1 MKKVLLATS
10 ALFLTAGVA
19 SAEIT
24 FSGTAGAGIFKQGKI
39 AAVAAPTG
47 AALTAAQEA
56 LVEAED
62 EAADALA
69 AALLEPSQENIV
81 ALSEAIEAAV
91 AADEAVTGTDA
102 VAAEKDYRV
111 YSGIDIEIKASTT
124 TDNGMTISASTDMGA
139 GSLLDAADRE
149 LDAQSDDLTAPS
161 VVIAYNGVSVELE
174 SEGVDDYVD
183 GDLENYDIGIT
194 GAFGGLSF
202 GIALETESKTAS
214 DYSATLGYSVAGATV
229 TISQNDVDGGEDRR
243 SAALS
248 YTMGDVTL
256 TLKNDTFGAAKDKNT
271 VSVKY
276 VAGPATI
283 SLSATDAK
291 VAGKD
296 EWNASVAYTVGAY
309 TINAATDES
318 DAWHSNVAY
327 DLGGGATMT
336 VGVDSTETS
345 FAGVSFAF

>member
-19 SAEIT
+19 SAELS
-24 FSGTAGAGIFKQGKI
+24 FSGTAGAGIFKQGKV
-39 AAVAAPTG
+39 AAVAAPT
-47 AALTAAQEA
+47 TAATAAATA
-56 LVEAED
+56 LANATSTVGSTAYQALAD
-62 EAADALA
+62 AADAETA
-69 AALLEPSQENIV
+69 ANAGS
-81 ALSEAIEAAV
+81 AAV
-91 AADEAVTGTDA
+91 AAA
-102 VAAEKDYRV
+102 KDYTV
-111 YSGIDIEIKASTT
+111 YSGIDINIKASTT
-124 TDNGMTISASTDMGA
+124 TDNGMTITATTDMGA

-149 LDAQSDDLTAPS
+149 LDAQGADLTAPS
-161 VVIAYNGVSVELE
+161 VVISYNGVSVELE

-194 GAFGGLSF
+194 GSFGGLSY
-202 GIALETESKTAS
+202 GLALETTSNTAS
-214 DYSATLGYSVAGATV
+214 DYSATLGYSVAGV
-229 TISQNDVDGGEDRR
+229 SLTINQNDVDGGEDRT
-243 SAALS
+243 SVAAS

-256 TLKNDTFGAAKDKNT
+256 TLKNDNNGAAKDKNT

-291 VAGKD
+291 VGTKD